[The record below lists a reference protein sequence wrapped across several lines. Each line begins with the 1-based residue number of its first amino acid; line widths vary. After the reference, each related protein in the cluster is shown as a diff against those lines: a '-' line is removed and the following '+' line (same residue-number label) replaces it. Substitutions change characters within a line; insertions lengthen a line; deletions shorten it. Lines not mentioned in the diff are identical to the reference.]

1 MNPSPPSLFSSPG
14 YIPLEDYLNDIELM
28 RQRGPWKLPLGISDR
43 FHVFLLM
50 LMARF
55 SWFRRALYIEHTQPV
70 SPSYTLL
77 LSYLKRKEVYDLLI
91 ERNLHYRGYYSFFLQ
106 KSLPTRNGKTYVMYG
121 QGVGRDKATA
131 LSIAIGEMVERAV
144 SGSLDR
150 TTDILMA
157 SPEKLMASHHIVY
170 PPKYHRF
177 LEVQKKRY
185 KELHQD
191 IQREISWVKGRNLI
205 TGETTYIPRQM
216 TSWFEENRVKR
227 QVLQH
232 ATTNGAAGYFT
243 KEGAVLRGLLE
254 AVQRDGFLVHWLTM
268 TTPEVIRNETLPD
281 HLRESVR
288 DFERFGL
295 SIHLLNTT
303 SLSIPSI
310 IVVATNPHSD
320 VPQVVVCGGSAVTY
334 EKAIENALKEMGI
347 GAEMLYATHTFSEL
361 ENIDQV
367 VEPYTSNLDK
377 MARQLYWR
385 GEERMRE
392 FEWFISGEKVTYTEM
407 CAKDLP
413 VGEDAQNLATCLE
426 VLKGYGEAYYPVVYY
441 PKNPIQKVIGFYV
454 AQVFIPK
461 AFPLYLFEGYGT
473 FESDRLQ
480 EFAQSKNRAVWQLNP
495 HPHMF
500 P

>member
-1 MNPSPPSLFSSPG
+1 MNPSQPPLFTSSG
-14 YIPLEDYLNDIELM
+14 YIPLEDYLNDIKLM
-28 RQRGPWKLPLGISDR
+28 RQHGPWKLPLGIGDR
-43 FHVFLLM
+43 FHLFLLA
-50 LMARF
+50 LIARF

-70 SPSYTLL
+70 SPAYTLL
-77 LSYLKRKEVYDLLI
+77 LSYLKRKDVYNFLI
-91 ERNLHYRGYYSFFLQ
+91 ERNLHFRGYYSFFLQ
-106 KSLPTRNGKTYVMYG
+106 KSLPSRNGSTYIMYG

-150 TTDILMA
+150 MTDILMA
-157 SPEKLMASHHIVY
+157 SPEKLMASHHVVY

-191 IQREISWVKGRNLI
+191 IRKDISWVKGKNLI
-205 TGETTYIPRQM
+205 TRETTYIPRQM
-216 TSWFEENRVKR
+216 TSWFEENRLKR
-227 QVLQH
+227 GGVLQH

-268 TTPEVIRNETLPD
+268 ISPDVIRNETLPD

-310 IVVATNPHSD
+310 IVAATNPHSD
-320 VPQVVVCGGSAVTY
+320 IPQVVICGGSAVTY
-334 EKAIENALKEMGI
+334 EKAIESALKEMGI
-347 GAEMLYATHTFSEL
+347 GAETLYSTQTFSEL
-361 ENIDQV
+361 ENIDKV

-377 MARQLYWR
+377 EARILYWR

-392 FEWFISGEKVTYTEM
+392 FEWFISGEKVSYAEI
-407 CAKDLP
+407 CADDLP
-413 VGEDAQNLATCLE
+413 AGEDAQNLATCLE
-426 VLKGYGEAYYPVVYY
+426 VLEGYGEADYPVVYY
-441 PKNPIQKVIGFYV
+441 PEKPIQKAIGFYV
-454 AQVFIPK
+454 AQIFIPK

-480 EFAQSKNRAVWQLNP
+480 EFAQSKNRAEWKLNP

-500 P
+500 